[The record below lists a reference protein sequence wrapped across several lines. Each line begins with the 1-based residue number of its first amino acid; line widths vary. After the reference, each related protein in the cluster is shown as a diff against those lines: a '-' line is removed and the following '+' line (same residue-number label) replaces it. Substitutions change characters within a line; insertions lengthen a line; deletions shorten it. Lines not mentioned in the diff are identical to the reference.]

1 MAIMK
6 KTQLAS
12 LLLSLLLMLLFLS
25 FHDPV
30 SGARVHYVVHIPVH
44 SSGSAPPSSSCG
56 SGIYHVAGATERLCR
71 HPKKPSA
78 AKP

>member
-12 LLLSLLLMLLFLS
+12 LLLMLLFLS
-25 FHDPV
+25 LHDPV
-30 SGARVHYVVHIPVH
+30 SGARVHYVVRIPIR
-44 SSGSAPPSSSCG
+44 SSAPPSSSCG